1 MGAAERHFLPAR
13 EHHGTALCINK
24 SKLVSAPVDSY
35 RYHLISERDV
45 VEMEARR
52 DKESKESGIW

>member
-1 MGAAERHFLPAR
+1 MVERICASYFVS
-13 EHHGTALCINK
+13 I

-45 VEMEARR
+45 VEMDARR
-52 DKESKESGIW
+52 DKESKEIGIGIWMTNDR